1 MCRILES
8 QAVGHVAD
16 RILPV
21 EEQLLGRVD
30 ELQADVLL
38 GRAARFAFDQIT
50 EVVGREAEL
59 PGAVAH
65 RRQAERLR
73 QVRSEVIVQDT
84 LEAGEDVLVGNLA
97 AREELPVVEA
107 RAVVEQHL
115 DVVDDERAAV
125 LVDGVL
131 QLVEDVPH
139 AVDDRLPLLLR
150 KVQRLAHLV
159 GEEGIAADVA
169 SELRA
174 AQQIGM
180 EEQRPTL
187 RPVGP
192 SVVLHAEELSGR
204 QADERPGL
212 VVVGL
217 TAVDQIAAI
226 HLLEEYGIET
236 EHVQLRPHGR
246 LQLRKVHHADQR
258 VQGLDP
264 HEVVVLEYMVQ
275 MQNGIHRVF
284 GG

>member
-1 MCRILES
+1 M
-8 QAVGHVAD
+8 
-16 RILPV
+16 
-21 EEQLLGRVD
+21 LL
-30 ELQADVLL
+30 
-38 GRAARFAFDQIT
+38 T
-50 EVVGREAEL
+50 M
-59 PGAVAH
+59 
-65 RRQAERLR
+65 
-73 QVRSEVIVQDT
+73 S
-84 LEAGEDVLVGNLA
+84 
-97 AREELPVVEA
+97 
-107 RAVVEQHL
+107 
-115 DVVDDERAAV
+115 
-125 LVDGVL
+125 VL

-246 LQLRKVHHADQR
+246 LQLRKIHHADQR

-275 MQNGIHRVF
+275 MQNGIHRVS